1 MTPIEFCQLLAI
13 DHPII
18 KAPMAGGA
26 DSPALV
32 AAASEAG
39 GMGFI
44 GGAYLNPQQLAAD
57 CAAVR
62 ALTRKPFGV
71 NLFAPE
77 LVPERPTYTD
87 TAIQALSP
95 FHTAMDIPPPH
106 LEGHQGHSFEQQLET
121 VLNSEASVL
130 SFTFGRLPDAAMQTI
145 RKAGITLIG
154 TATSTEE
161 ARLLEHS
168 GVDAIVVQGSEAGG
182 HRGGF
187 SNNTPMIGT
196 LALVSQAS
204 AAVKV
209 PVIAAGGIMNG
220 QGVRAALQLGACAAQ
235 LGTAFLTCPE
245 ATIPDSYKQAILSS
259 KAEQT
264 RLTRAFSGRY
274 ARGITNRVMDILDA
288 QPDAILPFP
297 WQNNL
302 TRPLRSAGAQAD
314 NANYLS
320 LWAGQGLEQARQL
333 SASQL
338 MAALIEE
345 LRETKKQSP
354 LVAIGQTPHGH

>member
-1 MTPIEFCQLLAI
+1 MTPIEFCQLLSI
-13 DHPII
+13 THPII

-32 AAASEAG
+32 AAVSEAG

-44 GGAYLNPQQLAAD
+44 GGAYLSPQQLATD

-62 ALTRKPFGV
+62 ALTDKTFGV
-71 NLFAPE
+71 NLF
-77 LVPERPTYTD
+77 VPEQIPDYPSPSH
-87 TAIQALSP
+87 TATATNALSV
-95 FHTAMDIPPPH
+95 FHTAMDIPTPSLGEH
-106 LEGHQGHSFEQQLET
+106 KGHNFEQQLAA
-121 VLNSEASVL
+121 VLNSGASAL
-130 SFTFGRLPDAAMQTI
+130 SFTFGLLPDAAMQAV
-145 RKAGITLIG
+145 RDAGMTLIG
-154 TATSTEE
+154 TATSSEE

-187 SNNTPMIGT
+187 SNDTPMIGT
-196 LALVSQAS
+196 LALVPQVS
-204 AAVKV
+204 AAVNV
-209 PVIAAGGIMNG
+209 PIIAAGGIMNG
-220 QGVRAALQLGACAAQ
+220 QGIRAALQLGACAAQ

-245 ATIPDSYKQAILSS
+245 AAVPDSYKQAILSS
-259 KAEQT
+259 RAEQT

-274 ARGITNRVMDILDA
+274 ARGIANTMMDTLDA

-297 WQNNL
+297 WQNSL
-302 TRPLRSAGAQAD
+302 TRPLRSAAAQAD
-314 NANYLS
+314 NADYLS

-333 SASQL
+333 GASQL

-345 LRETKKQSP
+345 LRET
-354 LVAIGQTPHGH
+354 